1 MKDPILSK
9 ASRAELLLMSAAAL
23 RAITPADWFWR
34 VIWSEDEDVYRLNSH
49 MLVTRAVS
57 LARGMLAEI
66 DRRTSDDD

>member
-1 MKDPILSK
+1 MKK
-9 ASRAELLLMSAAAL
+9 ANRAELLLMSAAAL
-23 RAITPADWFWR
+23 RAIAPQDWFWR

-66 DRRTSDDD
+66 DRRTSDDDQT